1 MGASFSQ
8 RRREEGLYEGGAGG
22 GCNWDVKWINKWMEK
37 ELPPKQNKTQAQ
49 ACLLSTCPSTEPM
62 KHIDIKQWV
71 GVNRPLFLL
80 LFHLNYNAENSI
92 TFKAISEE
100 SMWTALLWKSI
111 SPLKEVHRT
120 PVPWQ
125 EDYNPTRRQPKRLP
139 QNCLWQ
145 ADTLGC

>member
-1 MGASFSQ
+1 
-8 RRREEGLYEGGAGG
+8 
-22 GCNWDVKWINKWMEK
+22 MEK

-80 LFHLNYNAENSI
+80 LCHLNYNAENSI

-100 SMWTALLWKSI
+100 SM
-111 SPLKEVHRT
+111 
-120 PVPWQ
+120 
-125 EDYNPTRRQPKRLP
+125 
-139 QNCLWQ
+139 
-145 ADTLGC
+145 